1 MGCRCRE
8 PESGETRW
16 AIPLRSLI
24 GHADLS
30 PDETRIAISN
40 QHNGIDVYKIPGAIW
55 LKSYHFKIQDNI
67 ILPVYWIDE
76 GLRLIAG
83 SDNGTVRLWNMKN
96 DAQLPSLLHGNCIIR
111 ALTAHYDFTTHT
123 CRIATGTAEQGPRT
137 TVHLF
142 ETKELREAGATR
154 SPQETPKLSIPLSY
168 IVRPE
173 FLDPMGC

>member
-1 MGCRCRE
+1 
-8 PESGETRW
+8 ETRW

-24 GHADLS
+24 LLD
-30 PDETRIAISN
+30 
-40 QHNGIDVYKIPGAIW
+40 
-55 LKSYHFKIQDNI
+55 
-67 ILPVYWIDE
+67 DE

-96 DAQLPSLLHGNCIIR
+96 DAQLPSLLHGNCIVR

-154 SPQETPKLSIPLSY
+154 SPQETPKLDLSLTTLSLIQVLNAAGNY
-168 IVRPE
+168 STRVKVDE
-173 FLDPMGC
+173 CLDDSALHLQHETHKL